1 MPPIY
6 MESAESEATSRAQTI
21 QKSLCCARLA
31 GRILGLGLIL
41 WSIFLF
47 FLNANLAGFGSFKAT
62 YCLLFGIILQIPFRI
77 LRTKMWKVS
86 FVALTVL
93 AAGFVFVMII
103 SVMFDYMASA
113 ERGERLGV
121 PGLEG
126 TLIFLS
132 LLQPP
137 IVLFRQNPDLLD

>member
-1 MPPIY
+1 
-6 MESAESEATSRAQTI
+6 MESTESETISRAQTI
-21 QKSLCCARLA
+21 QKSLCYARLA
-31 GRILGLGLIL
+31 GRILGTGLIL
-41 WSIFLF
+41 WSIFL
-47 FLNANLAGFGSFKAT
+47 LSNVHLEGFGSFKTA
-62 YCLLFGIILQIPFRI
+62 YCILFGIILQVPFRI
-77 LRTKMWKVS
+77 LRTKMWKAS
-86 FVALTVL
+86 FIALTVL

>member
-1 MPPIY
+1 
-6 MESAESEATSRAQTI
+6 MESLIYRTNCSSGR
-21 QKSLCCARLA
+21 LC
-31 GRILGLGLIL
+31 I
-41 WSIFLF
+41 
-47 FLNANLAGFGSFKAT
+47 
-62 YCLLFGIILQIPFRI
+62 Y
-77 LRTKMWKVS
+77 
-86 FVALTVL
+86 
-93 AAGFVFVMII
+93 MII

-137 IVLFRQNPDLLD
+137 VILFRQNPDLLD

>member
-1 MPPIY
+1 MPPNY
-6 MESAESEATSRAQTI
+6 MESAEFEATSRTQTI
-21 QKSLCCARLA
+21 QKSLCYARLA
-31 GRILGLGLIL
+31 GRILGLGLII
-41 WSIFLF
+41 WAIFLF
-47 FLNANLAGFGSFKAT
+47 SNANFAGFGNFKAT
-62 YCLLFGIILQIPFRI
+62 YCLLFGIILQVPFRM
-77 LRTKMWKVS
+77 LRKKMWKAS
-86 FVALTVL
+86 FIALTVL

-137 IVLFRQNPDLLD
+137 VVLFRQNPDLLD

>member
-1 MPPIY
+1 MHTIF
-6 MESAESEATSRAQTI
+6 MESTESEATSRAQTI

-31 GRILGLGLIL
+31 GRILGLGLII
-41 WSIFLF
+41 WAIFLF
-47 FLNANLAGFGSFKAT
+47 SNANLAGFGNFKAT
-62 YCLLFGIILQIPFRI
+62 YCLLFGIVLQIPFRI
-77 LRTKMWKVS
+77 LQTKMWKAS
-86 FVALTVL
+86 FIALTVL
-93 AAGFVFVMII
+93 AAGFVFIMII

-137 IVLFRQNPDLLD
+137 VILFRQNPDLLD

>member
-1 MPPIY
+1 

-21 QKSLCCARLA
+21 QKSLCYARLA

>member
-1 MPPIY
+1 
-6 MESAESEATSRAQTI
+6 MESTESEATYRAQTI
-21 QKSLCCARLA
+21 QKSLCYARLA

-41 WSIFLF
+41 WAIYLF
-47 FLNANLAGFGSFKAT
+47 SNANLAGFSNFKAT
-62 YCLLFGIILQIPFRI
+62 YCLFFGIILQIPYMI
-77 LRTKMWKVS
+77 LRGGMWKAS
-86 FVALTVL
+86 FIALTII
-93 AAGFVFVMII
+93 AAGFVFIMII
-103 SVMFDYMASA
+103 SVMFDYIASA

-137 IVLFRQNPDLLD
+137 VVLFRQNPDLLD

>member
-1 MPPIY
+1 
-6 MESAESEATSRAQTI
+6 MESAEFEATSRTQTI
-21 QKSLCCARLA
+21 QKSLCYARLA
-31 GRILGLGLIL
+31 GRILGLGLII
-41 WSIFLF
+41 WAIFLF
-47 FLNANLAGFGSFKAT
+47 SNANFAGFGNFKAT
-62 YCLLFGIILQIPFRI
+62 YCLLFGIILQVPFRM
-77 LRTKMWKVS
+77 LRKKMWTAS
-86 FVALTVL
+86 FIALTVL
-93 AAGFVFVMII
+93 AAGFVFVMIL

-137 IVLFRQNPDLLD
+137 VVLFRQNPDLLD

>member
-1 MPPIY
+1 

-31 GRILGLGLIL
+31 GRILGLGLIF

>member
-1 MPPIY
+1 MHTIF
-6 MESAESEATSRAQTI
+6 MESTESEATSRAQTI

-31 GRILGLGLIL
+31 GRILGLGLII
-41 WSIFLF
+41 WAIFL
-47 FLNANLAGFGSFKAT
+47 FLNANLAGFGNFKAT
-62 YCLLFGIILQIPFRI
+62 YCLLFGIVIQIPFRI
-77 LRTKMWKVS
+77 LQTKMWKAS
-86 FVALTVL
+86 FIALTVL
-93 AAGFVFVMII
+93 ALGFVFIMII

-137 IVLFRQNPDLLD
+137 VILFRQNPDFLD

>member
-21 QKSLCCARLA
+21 QKSLCYARLA

-47 FLNANLAGFGSFKAT
+47 SNANLAGFGSFKVT
-62 YCLLFGIILQIPFRI
+62 YCLLFGIILQVPFRM

-86 FVALTVL
+86 FIALTVL

-137 IVLFRQNPDLLD
+137 IVLFRQNPAVRA

>member
-1 MPPIY
+1 
-6 MESAESEATSRAQTI
+6 MESTESEATSRAQTI
-21 QKSLCCARLA
+21 QKSLCYARLA
-31 GRILGLGLIL
+31 GRILGLGLII
-41 WSIFLF
+41 WAIFLF
-47 FLNANLAGFGSFKAT
+47 SNANLAGFGSFKAT
-62 YCLLFGIILQIPFRI
+62 YCLLFGIILQIPFRV
-77 LRTKMWKVS
+77 LQTKMWKAS
-86 FVALTVL
+86 FIALTVL
-93 AAGFVFVMII
+93 AAGFVFIMII

-137 IVLFRQNPDLLD
+137 VILFRQNPDFLD

>member
-6 MESAESEATSRAQTI
+6 MESAEFEATSRAQTI
-21 QKSLCCARLA
+21 QKSLCYARLA
-31 GRILGLGLIL
+31 GRILGLGLII
-41 WSIFLF
+41 WAIFLF
-47 FLNANLAGFGSFKAT
+47 SNANFAGFGNFKAT
-62 YCLLFGIILQIPFRI
+62 YCLLFGIILQIPFRM
-77 LRTKMWKVS
+77 LQTKMWKAS
-86 FVALTVL
+86 FIALTVL

-137 IVLFRQNPDLLD
+137 VVLFRQNPDLLD

>member
-1 MPPIY
+1 

-21 QKSLCCARLA
+21 QKSLCYARLA

-137 IVLFRQNPDLLD
+137 VVLFRQNPDLLD

>member
-1 MPPIY
+1 

-21 QKSLCCARLA
+21 QKSLCYARLA

-47 FLNANLAGFGSFKAT
+47 FLHANLAGFGSFKAT